1 MCEQAI
7 SKTKPCFWGGAG
19 ATVVILVL
27 IYANSYKLPLP
38 NVKLHAASP
47 IISRHGIF
55 APIQVGW
62 PLAFKE
68 VDFRSQFHRRIW
80 LSNCG
85 MVKSVSYWRLAAN
98 IAVGLCM
105 AAATFACIQRF
116 CEHIRITVSWKGCF
130 VAISMCGTLLALTGD
145 APTAYWCIADT
156 VAVAVILS
164 AMTLTWVGILDLLCA
179 LMGRIL
185 SRYPDPMNLD

>member
-7 SKTKPCFWGGAG
+7 SKTKPCFWGGCG
-19 ATVVILVL
+19 ATAVILVL

-47 IISRHGIF
+47 IISIHGVF
-55 APIQVGW
+55 APIEVGW
-62 PLAFKE
+62 PLAFME
-68 VDFRSQFHRRIW
+68 VDFRSQFHRRMW
-80 LSNCG
+80 LSNFAT
-85 MVKSVSYWRLAAN
+85 VERVSYWRLAGN
-98 IAVGLCM
+98 IAAGLCM

-116 CEHIRITVSWKGCF
+116 CEHIRITVSLKGCF
-130 VAISMCGTLLALTGD
+130 VTIGMCGTLLALAGD
-145 APTAYWCIADT
+145 ALTAYWRIADT

-179 LMGRIL
+179 LMGWIL
-185 SRYPDPMNLD
+185 RGAPDPINLD